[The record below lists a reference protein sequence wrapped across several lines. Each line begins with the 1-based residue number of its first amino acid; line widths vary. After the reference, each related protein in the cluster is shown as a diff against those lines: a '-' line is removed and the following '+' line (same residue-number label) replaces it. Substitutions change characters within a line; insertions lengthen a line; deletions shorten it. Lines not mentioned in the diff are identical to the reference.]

1 MSITIAKSKLPI
13 DFIRNLYKD
22 YNERI
27 ADKVLLGMLKNRYT
41 TLRTNTIKTNT
52 KKVKEILQNTNIEF
66 EDLK

>member
-52 KKVKEILQNTNIEF
+52 KKIIIFFILF
-66 EDLK
+66 PY